1 MRTPHNTCHPTTR
14 VTTVPVYMSSK
25 KHWNLPTAMVSMIQ
39 MLREALDE
47 EKYWAYT
54 NRKTHQLITI
64 NWDPN
69 FCDFSIMNRIVSKK
83 WMHEWYYVWEFVNE
97 KESFSHPHVHLLIKK
112 VKPVSQVIREI
123 AYTAGV
129 ANNYVDVK
137 EIVTRD
143 LRNVRKYMQKNRP
156 YDVEIREEYML
167 YNVYSYLRQE
177 EFPTYEG
184 EMEQEPPWLGET
196 KIFEKK

>member
-25 KHWNLPTAMVSMIQ
+25 KALESAYRNGKYDPDVA
-39 MLREALDE
+39 RALDE

-97 KESFSHPHVHLLIKK
+97 KESFPTRMYTYSSKK
-112 VKPVSQVIREI
+112 
-123 AYTAGV
+123 
-129 ANNYVDVK
+129 
-137 EIVTRD
+137 
-143 LRNVRKYMQKNRP
+143 
-156 YDVEIREEYML
+156 
-167 YNVYSYLRQE
+167 
-177 EFPTYEG
+177 
-184 EMEQEPPWLGET
+184 
-196 KIFEKK
+196 

>member
-1 MRTPHNTCHPTTR
+1 MSANPHNTCHPTTR

-69 FCDFSIMNRIVSKK
+69 FCDFSIMNRIVSRSGCMSGIMSGNLSMK
-83 WMHEWYYVWEFVNE
+83 
-97 KESFSHPHVHLLIKK
+97 KESFPTRMYTYSSKK
-112 VKPVSQVIREI
+112 
-123 AYTAGV
+123 
-129 ANNYVDVK
+129 
-137 EIVTRD
+137 
-143 LRNVRKYMQKNRP
+143 
-156 YDVEIREEYML
+156 
-167 YNVYSYLRQE
+167 
-177 EFPTYEG
+177 
-184 EMEQEPPWLGET
+184 
-196 KIFEKK
+196 

>member
-1 MRTPHNTCHPTTR
+1 MSGNLSMKRRVFPPACTP
-14 VTTVPVYMSSK
+14 
-25 KHWNLPTAMVSMIQ
+25 
-39 MLREALDE
+39 
-47 EKYWAYT
+47 
-54 NRKTHQLITI
+54 THQ
-64 NWDPN
+64 
-69 FCDFSIMNRIVSKK
+69 
-83 WMHEWYYVWEFVNE
+83 
-97 KESFSHPHVHLLIKK
+97 K

-167 YNVYSYLRQE
+167 YNVYSYLRQD

-184 EMEQEPPWLGET
+184 EMEQEPPWSGET

>member
-1 MRTPHNTCHPTTR
+1 
-14 VTTVPVYMSSK
+14 
-25 KHWNLPTAMVSMIQ
+25 
-39 MLREALDE
+39 
-47 EKYWAYT
+47 
-54 NRKTHQLITI
+54 
-64 NWDPN
+64 
-69 FCDFSIMNRIVSKK
+69 MNRIVSKK

-97 KESFSHPHVHLLIKK
+97 KGVFPTRMYTYSSKK
-112 VKPVSQVIREI
+112 WNQFHKWSEI

-184 EMEQEPPWLGET
+184 EMEQEPPWSGET
-196 KIFEKK
+196 KIFWKKNNILSC

>member
-1 MRTPHNTCHPTTR
+1 MSPYNEGDYRAR
-14 VTTVPVYMSSK
+14 VHV
-25 KHWNLPTAMVSMIQ
+25 IQ
-39 MLREALDE
+39 KALESAYRNGKYDPDVARALDE

-97 KESFSHPHVHLLIKK
+97 KGEFSHPHVHLLIKK

-143 LRNVRKYMQKNRP
+143 LRNVRKYMQKTVHTMLRSVKSTCYITFTAIYDKKSFLRMKVKWNRN
-156 YDVEIREEYML
+156 L
-167 YNVYSYLRQE
+167 HGQE
-177 EFPTYEG
+177 KQNF
-184 EMEQEPPWLGET
+184 
-196 KIFEKK
+196 FEKNNILSC

>member
-1 MRTPHNTCHPTTR
+1 MSANPPQ
-14 VTTVPVYMSSK
+14 YMSPYNEGDYRARV
-25 KHWNLPTAMVSMIQ
+25 HVIQ
-39 MLREALDE
+39 KALESAYRNGKYDPDVARALDE

-69 FCDFSIMNRIVSKK
+69 FCDFSIMNRIVSK

-97 KESFSHPHVHLLIKK
+97 KGEFSHPHVHLLIKK

-167 YNVYSYLRQE
+167 YNVYSYLRQD

-184 EMEQEPPWLGET
+184 EMEQEPPWSGET